1 MDILLK
7 KKKRESRRDATARI
21 EVRLQKPTRE
31 NYTEVDFED
40 ICNELNVVDK
50 FLVDETNSDIDFES
64 DENVEVCS
72 NGSEVQRGPVNRN
85 SGEIVPED
93 LLRKGAG
100 YDLEDPF
107 VDDSDVIGFLPQTS
121 NGTRRTNYRTT
132 IYGGYFVH
140 CGDGNEFVSTEL
152 EELQLENEEV
162 AQAEESKKQKRRKK
176 EAETTEKLS
185 DNNTDNITTVTQ
197 NANALTFPAPY
208 KRKCARALQPEPKRM
223 VGRAPTSKLVRP
235 GILMAPGSPVKVLGS
250 PVNAYVYA
258 PNRVLQIPPPK
269 PRSQFALKQVSY
281 PGKPRPPKV
290 SALGPRPMRYASQFV
305 QKKLRYGRPIVSTP
319 IVMAVGPKS
328 NALSTPVQ
336 SPQKL
341 NPKPTTKK
349 FATSIVNSS
358 SGVSAATASPNS
370 KQNPTA
376 SVPQFAQPQQST
388 IRNPTNSPQQPTAP
402 VNLPQQPT
410 APSNLPQQP
419 TAPANSPQQ
428 PTAPANSPRKRKKPT
443 PKKFA
448 ASIVNSSP
456 GVSAAT
462 FSQQLQAP
470 VWYPP
475 HLPEQPTAP
484 ANSPQKP
491 KAPANTVISS
501 GSSVLKTS
509 SDSSN
514 TSSIPKQTS
523 QPTVANIKL
532 TPATPHPLMS
542 LTTQQQAQL
551 AASIAS
557 LSPADAQRVCATLT
571 QLNAVNQ
578 LPLQAQY
585 QQTSLQNQQ
594 LKPQVQTANIR
605 KSIPSVKSNQKVPKP
620 VVKSNLPSEPPVD
633 PSVFISAG
641 GFISSLIQPNLMM
654 TGTSKL
660 GVRPGTPISGSIV
673 RTISNR
679 GIVKPVS
686 LVSTST
692 VPIINRPQLSAA
704 PIGMTMPPYP
714 PSLKVR
720 PSVSSA
726 VKSTPTSTPT
736 STSTSALTSAAS
748 TSLQQSALGVGM
760 QSYEQLC
767 AYLIAAQQQLSTPS
781 INQLTPQQQS
791 ALRLTMPQL
800 EAFQQLLH
808 QQLLHQQHT
817 ATPAQTTN
825 QKSNP
830 TKPNE
835 K

>member
-235 GILMAPGSPVKVLGS
+235 GILMAPGSPVKVL
-250 PVNAYVYA
+250 
-258 PNRVLQIPPPK
+258 
-269 PRSQFALKQVSY
+269 VSSS
-281 PGKPRPPKV
+281 K
-290 SALGPRPMRYASQFV
+290 
-305 QKKLRYGRPIVSTP
+305 KKLRYGRPIVSTP

-456 GVSAAT
+456 G